1 MKTLI
6 TLTLTA
12 AEGGD
17 NGVKIPADGIAIFD
31 PKNGQ
36 VNADGDLVSGDRVKA
51 TVANGVLLDAEG
63 NDGVWLEP
71 GQYWASVSSAT
82 SRVTK
87 YVEVPESD
95 EPILLTSLFE
105 LEAVPAWRLTEGVVD
120 EVKQARDEAV
130 AAAENA
136 GADPEHIAQVVNE
149 VLVSGE
155 IELPPGPQGP
165 QGEPGPAGKD
175 GTDGSPGEQGPEGAR
190 GPQGPPGRDGI
201 DGADGEPGAPGK
213 DGERGPQGL
222 QGLPG
227 ADGAEG
233 PRGPKGEDGAPG
245 APGADGNDGASAYQ
259 VAVAAG
265 FAGTEA
271 EWLDSLVGE
280 EGPRGPAGA
289 DGADGEQGPEG
300 PEGPR
305 GPQGIQG
312 EPGVDGSDG
321 ADGKS
326 AYQIAVDEGFVGDE
340 AAFLDSL
347 VGPKGDPGDVG
358 SIPLATTESDG
369 LMSASDKK
377 KLDDDTPSNV
387 ANTIVARNSSGT
399 TRVQHLYLDGT
410 DPRPDQAVRRDY
422 VDQAVIAGNVAVSPD
437 APDVVDGRIWI
448 NSETGKKYLGVDR
461 GSGPIVNMATNPRFK
476 SVTTNLGTAAM
487 SDTPTFKAVTLN
499 LTYQTVEDESSP
511 AYEKWVNRKVQ
522 IANFITS
529 QSPDLMAMQEN
540 QITPT
545 GSSIQEVKALIDSK
559 YQILELAGSNNGAFI
574 NTDTFELE
582 QLITENIEIN
592 KVFIDGGLTRNMTVA
607 VLRHKA
613 SDQRLLYGI
622 THFNQATTG
631 LGPQSRLEAAR
642 VCGDYLNK
650 LAASFPDS
658 PAILLSG
665 DFNSTTSIYD
675 LMSERG
681 LEASRNKA
689 TTTAYTD
696 QGSYHG
702 YNVNGNSSANWID
715 EHYTNSILEV
725 QDSRL
730 YLKFASGSSFPL
742 STDFLSDHHPVVAIM
757 KFHYSRNVS
766 LNYSNSAVTTGGNAS
781 VYYSTSWADGDD
793 QGSACIKPDGSST
806 ASAFYP
812 GGQSNGMRRLKWE
825 AGKTYTV
832 SVTARLTEAM
842 PSPPRSSRCIA
853 IGCEQNGGS
862 TNFSFAVS
870 NRIPN
875 QAGVARL
882 SVTFTLPADT
892 TDAHIRLL
900 DGSAVTPM
908 WVDKL
913 LVEEGSVGHDYFDGD
928 TLGCYWEG
936 VPHGSPSVYPGP
948 SWVEI

>member
-17 NGVKIPADGIAIFD
+17 NGIKIPADGIAIFD

-36 VNADGDLVSGDRVKA
+36 VNADGDLVSGDRIKA
-51 TVANGVLLDAEG
+51 TVTDGVLLDAEG

-71 GQYWASVSSAT
+71 GQYWASVTSVT

-95 EPILLTSLFE
+95 VPILLTSLFE
-105 LEAVPAWRLTEGVVD
+105 LEAVPGWRLTEGVVD

-130 AAAENA
+130 AAVE
-136 GADPEHIAQVVNE
+136 GIEDDIEQTVAD
-149 VLVSGE
+149 LLLSGE
-155 IELPPGPQGP
+155 IELPPGERGPEGP
-165 QGEPGPAGKD
+165 QGER
-175 GTDGSPGEQGPEGAR
+175 GPEGPR
-190 GPQGPPGRDGI
+190 GIQGPPG
-201 DGADGEPGAPGK
+201 ADGTPG
-213 DGERGPQGL
+213 E
-222 QGLPG
+222 
-227 ADGAEG
+227 DGAEG
-233 PRGPKGEDGAPG
+233 PRGPAGQDGSPGSDGASAYQIAVAEGFTGGESEWLESLVGPEG
-245 APGADGNDGASAYQ
+245 PAGHDGIDGQDGEEGPQGPPGADGNDGA
-259 VAVAAG
+259 
-265 FAGTEA
+265 
-271 EWLDSLVGE
+271 
-280 EGPRGPAGA
+280 EGPRGL
-289 DGADGEQGPEG
+289 
-300 PEGPR
+300 
-305 GPQGIQG
+305 QGIQG
-312 EPGVDGSDG
+312 EPGADGSDGADGAPG

-326 AYQIAVDEGFVGDE
+326 AYQIALDEGFVGDE

-347 VGPKGDPGDVG
+347 VGPEGPRGPKGEDGPEGPRGEKGEPGDAG
-358 SIPLATTESDG
+358 SIPLVTVESDG
-369 LMSASDKK
+369 LMSASDKQ
-377 KLDDDTPSNV
+377 KLDDDTPSNI
-387 ANTIVARNSSGT
+387 ANTIVSRNSSGT
-399 TRVQHLYLDGT
+399 SRVQHLYLDGT

-422 VDQAVIAGNVAVSPD
+422 VDQAVIAGNVAVSPS
-437 APDVVDGRIWI
+437 APAVVDGKIWI

-461 GSGPIVNMATNPRFK
+461 GSDPIVNMATNPRFK
-476 SVTTNLGTAAM
+476 SVTTNLGTTAM
-487 SDTPTFKAVTLN
+487 SNTPTFKAVTLN
-499 LTYQTVEDESSP
+499 LTYQTVENESSP

-540 QITPT
+540 QITPA
-545 GSSIQEVKALIDSK
+545 GSSIQEVKALVGSK
-559 YQILELAGSNNGAFI
+559 YQALELAGSNNGAFI

-582 QLITENIEIN
+582 RLITENIEIN

-607 VLRHKA
+607 VLRHKP
-613 SDQRLLYGI
+613 SDQRLLYGV
-622 THFNQATTG
+622 THFNQAPTG
-631 LGPQSRLEAAR
+631 LGPQSRVEAAR
-642 VCGDYLNK
+642 VCGDYLNA
-650 LAASFPDS
+650 LAASMPDS

-675 LMSERG
+675 LMSDRG
-681 LEASRNKA
+681 LEASKNKA

-730 YLKFASGSSFPL
+730 FLKFASGSTFPL

-766 LNYSNSAVTTGGNAS
+766 LNYSNSEVTTGGNAS
-781 VYYSTSWADGDD
+781 VYYSTSWPEGDGE
-793 QGSACIKPDGSST
+793 GSACIKPNGTNT

-812 GGQSNGMRRLKWE
+812 AGQSSGMRRLRWE

-832 SVTARLTEAM
+832 SATARLAA
-842 PSPPRSSRCIA
+842 PLVSPPTSSRCIA

-875 QAGVARL
+875 EAGEARL
-882 SVTFTLPADT
+882 TVTFTLPAST
-892 TDAHIRLL
+892 TDGHIRLL
-900 DGSAVTPM
+900 NGSATTPM
-908 WVDKL
+908 WMDKL
-913 LVEEGSVGHDYFDGD
+913 LVVEGSTGYDYFDGD

-948 SWVEI
+948 SWVEV